1 MEQVTPQ
8 MLFGALVVLVI
19 VALSL
24 IVFLVRSFRKK
35 RSQDQAPDELESLA
49 MVQGAGLEA
58 GETEGAMLF
67 EAEEPAPPVPLVE
80 IQEDAP
86 PASSAVGL
94 TPSAA
99 GLTQSAAPPP
109 DSEPVAAGDTLLMR
123 VWEDSDGNLVV
134 EVDGQ
139 RYERLFD
146 IRSGA
151 VGRHVLETIRRL
163 VAFSKGKALRVAPEP
178 PEPDVDDGIPPVART
193 AEEAIDEESQEV
205 IEQWKQEDDDQP
217 KPSRITIDPVPFRRQ
232 NEAQE
237 RGLTLNLAEEIDQ
250 LLQIRIKAYP
260 QFSRRRIR
268 VANAIDGGL
277 RFEVDGITHHTLEEI
292 PDDQV
297 QALVRAAI
305 RDWEV
310 RR

>member
-8 MLFGALVVLVI
+8 MLVGALVVLVI

-24 IVFLVRSFRKK
+24 IVFLVRSIRKN
-35 RSQDQAPDELESLA
+35 RAQDKAPAELERLA
-49 MVQGAGLEA
+49 MVQGMELEE
-58 GETEGAMLF
+58 GEVEGVVPI
-67 EAEEPAPPVPLVE
+67 EVGEELPAAPLLEPEEDVPV
-80 IQEDAP
+80 AP
-86 PASSAVGL
+86 PA
-94 TPSAA
+94 
-99 GLTQSAAPPP
+99 APPAASQP
-109 DSEPVAAGDTLLMR
+109 DAQPVPAGDTLLMQ
-123 VWEDSDGNLVV
+123 VWEDRDGNLAV

-163 VAFSKGKALRVAPEP
+163 VAFSKGKTLRVASEP
-178 PEPDVDDGIPPVART
+178 PEPAAEDVPLSAAPVS
-193 AEEAIDEESQEV
+193 EEVIDQESQEV
-205 IEQWKQEDDDQP
+205 IDQWKQEDDDQP
-217 KPSRITIDPVPFRRQ
+217 KPSRITIDPVPFRRRS
-232 NEAQE
+232 EAQE

-260 QFSRRRIR
+260 QFSQRRVR

-277 RFEVDGITHHTLEEI
+277 RFEVDGVTHRTLEEI